1 MKYKKLTIHNIASIQ
16 DAEID
21 FEKAPLS
28 QSSLFLIAG
37 KTGVGKSTILDAI
50 CLALYNNAPRLKSAP
65 SGNNSAYEDSA
76 VNIGTTK
83 LNEPKL
89 LVRRGASEAYSI
101 LHFEGND
108 GIEYVAKWH
117 VKKTKSRKNGEWY
130 LSDEKLSLEQLPD
143 KTFVWDK
150 KTEVLNKIE
159 SVIGLNFEQFC
170 RTSLLAQGEFTKFL
184 KADDKEKANILEKLT
199 STEIYAQIG
208 TKIAEKNIEAKAF
221 YEGLKSQMGNI
232 HIWSEEEIETQKEEV
247 KKLSAQNE
255 ELSKERE
262 KWHAKK
268 QWLENL
274 QKLNHE
280 KSEIE
285 KNLQATISELGK
297 EEVKELR
304 KIISD
309 WELSANARIAL
320 SDKRKLSSS
329 LIDCEQKLNNLAL
342 AIPHYI
348 SGIKY
353 EQEHLRKM
361 QASLSEKISFL
372 DSQKEFEK
380 MFEKRHVIV
389 DQLSQL
395 KGNKLKIKTLTNE
408 LHAITQS
415 RGEKNLTIK
424 AKMEVLSGYEQ
435 KIAEADTQIKQ
446 LDAQLKGMD
455 HDSLLLTQKNIQEKL
470 SILKEAFF
478 LHQNLLNYRKEYDS
492 QKGILEKN
500 RSEQEKSLLSVKSM
514 SLLLKESEEKMNEK
528 KRLYETML
536 VSIGDI
542 ARQLRH
548 KLSQGDKCPVCGQ
561 TVHQIVS
568 DEEFEAILNPLK
580 SDFQQAEET
589 YKKNQQDW
597 LALNAS
603 IAEKKKT
610 IEQMEKELS
619 DLPSKLE
626 ENENMLLNR
635 LSQLSIQ
642 DIKENLAEELNCLQ
656 SAQLKIQKENEEKI
670 KSFSMLQKA
679 KDESEK
685 NFKMILGEFQKGQ
698 SLLNKL
704 KDESSQIEQNLAALT
719 SLLETTQNEV
729 LKLVNRLSEEILWDD
744 WHKEI
749 DHTEERLK
757 READHFFQTQK
768 DAQKL
773 SVEIEKGNEYLSR
786 LTSTMDKL
794 INDEIVYDSCP
805 AIMMNDLEGKILTHI
820 EQKIGVESQIKT
832 LHKNISEKESVIA
845 NFLKTQMGFTED
857 HLALLT
863 NYKTEEIE
871 VFRKKLELL
880 DSQKLQLSGQLKGA
894 EKQIADHQNIR
905 PKDWEEQLDA
915 DLLSEAIVKTDEVIS
930 QLQQQIGSINKS
942 LQDNEK
948 RKMEMADLKKQ
959 TDQAYGK
966 ASNWALLNDIF
977 GTKDGSRF
985 KSIAQSYILQ
995 ELLSRSN
1002 GYLGILTNR
1011 YQLSCQLGSYAIL
1024 VIDKHRGG
1032 EKRPAITLSGGE
1044 SFMISLSLAL
1054 GLSSLAGTTLTSDIV
1069 FIDEGFGSLSEDAL
1083 EPVINMLSHLSQLNG
1098 KKVGVISHVEQLK
1111 QNIDSKIL
1119 LTSEGAGA
1127 PTVVR
1132 ID

>member
-1 MKYKKLTIHNIASIQ
+1 
-16 DAEID
+16 
-21 FEKAPLS
+21 
-28 QSSLFLIAG
+28 
-37 KTGVGKSTILDAI
+37 
-50 CLALYNNAPRLKSAP
+50 
-65 SGNNSAYEDSA
+65 
-76 VNIGTTK
+76 
-83 LNEPKL
+83 
-89 LVRRGASEAYSI
+89 
-101 LHFEGND
+101 
-108 GIEYVAKWH
+108 
-117 VKKTKSRKNGEWY
+117 
-130 LSDEKLSLEQLPD
+130 
-143 KTFVWDK
+143 
-150 KTEVLNKIE
+150 
-159 SVIGLNFEQFC
+159 
-170 RTSLLAQGEFTKFL
+170 
-184 KADDKEKANILEKLT
+184 
-199 STEIYAQIG
+199 
-208 TKIAEKNIEAKAF
+208 
-221 YEGLKSQMGNI
+221 
-232 HIWSEEEIETQKEEV
+232 
-247 KKLSAQNE
+247 
-255 ELSKERE
+255 
-262 KWHAKK
+262 
-268 QWLENL
+268 
-274 QKLNHE
+274 
-280 KSEIE
+280 
-285 KNLQATISELGK
+285 
-297 EEVKELR
+297 LR

-309 WELSANARIAL
+309 WELSTNARIAL

-361 QASLSEKISFL
+361 QASLSEKTSFL

-424 AKMEVLSGYEQ
+424 VKMEELSGYEQ

-455 HDSLLLTQKNIQEKL
+455 HDSLLLSQKIIQEKL

-492 QKGILEKN
+492 QKEILEKN

-568 DEEFEAILNPLK
+568 DEEFEAVLNPLK
-580 SDFQQAEET
+580 SDFLQTEEA
-589 YKKNQQDW
+589 YKKQQQDW

-619 DLPSKLE
+619 DFPSKLE

-670 KSFSMLQKA
+670 NSFSMLQKA
-679 KDESEK
+679 KDDSEK

-704 KDESSQIEQNLAALT
+704 KDESSQIDQNLAALT

-757 READHFFQTQK
+757 READHFSQTQK

-786 LTSTMDKL
+786 LTNTMDKL
-794 INDEIVYDSCP
+794 INDEIFYDSCP
-805 AIMMNDLEGKILTHI
+805 AIMMND
-820 EQKIGVESQIKT
+820 
-832 LHKNISEKESVIA
+832 
-845 NFLKTQMGFTED
+845 
-857 HLALLT
+857 
-863 NYKTEEIE
+863 
-871 VFRKKLELL
+871 
-880 DSQKLQLSGQLKGA
+880 
-894 EKQIADHQNIR
+894 
-905 PKDWEEQLDA
+905 
-915 DLLSEAIVKTDEVIS
+915 
-930 QLQQQIGSINKS
+930 
-942 LQDNEK
+942 
-948 RKMEMADLKKQ
+948 
-959 TDQAYGK
+959 
-966 ASNWALLNDIF
+966 
-977 GTKDGSRF
+977 
-985 KSIAQSYILQ
+985 
-995 ELLSRSN
+995 
-1002 GYLGILTNR
+1002 
-1011 YQLSCQLGSYAIL
+1011 
-1024 VIDKHRGG
+1024 
-1032 EKRPAITLSGGE
+1032 
-1044 SFMISLSLAL
+1044 
-1054 GLSSLAGTTLTSDIV
+1054 
-1069 FIDEGFGSLSEDAL
+1069 
-1083 EPVINMLSHLSQLNG
+1083 
-1098 KKVGVISHVEQLK
+1098 
-1111 QNIDSKIL
+1111 
-1119 LTSEGAGA
+1119 
-1127 PTVVR
+1127 
-1132 ID
+1132 